1 MKIFGGQAFCRNPKI
16 RPLPCPK
23 IGLIWW
29 FAGFARIT
37 PLMFHSPFTSWW
49 LRGGLARPRGGSFL
63 EKLFFF
69 FSFPKSSEIGFG
81 EKANWGHDPMSRCA
95 LCPVL
100 SSPPPL
106 LSYHLAH
113 RRKRATRLFE
123 GDRKKKKKFLGK
135 KKNHSWSWLSWSSP
149 WHPAFFPV
157 SPGSLCG
164 RIVLVR
170 RVKERGGR
178 RRGREEEKK
187 KKKKKKEIKVAKNV
201 EK

>member
-1 MKIFGGQAFCRNPKI
+1 MPFWDLKGCQI
-16 RPLPCPK
+16 RHFWENK
-23 IGLIWW
+23 NENFWW
-29 FAGFARIT
+29 
-37 PLMFHSPFTSWW
+37 P
-49 LRGGLARPRGGSFL
+49 SFL
-63 EKLFFF
+63 QKPKNTPTSLSKNRANLVVRRVRPDHPAHVSLPLYLVMTQGWSCEATWRVFSRKTLFF

-135 KKNHSWSWLSWSSP
+135 KKNHS
-149 WHPAFFPV
+149 
-157 SPGSLCG
+157 
-164 RIVLVR
+164 
-170 RVKERGGR
+170 
-178 RRGREEEKK
+178 
-187 KKKKKKEIKVAKNV
+187 
-201 EK
+201 